1 MSMGV
6 LVPCS
11 TKQNWKVVL
20 VPVFMLMWPKEP
32 FTPLYV
38 SGSLIGWYLG
48 LYGVWLVTTRS
59 MMRSCAFSLPAP
71 CACTVP
77 RFSKRISG
85 SLLSSGPLPP
95 RLRTVTLALKKS
107 SLATAVHGGGGVAGG
122 SPGGTGG
129 GGGDSGGNGG
139 GGGGDG
145 SGGEGGGD
153 GGSGGGEHILHAVIP
168 EASTDPRFPLTDI
181 PGTAGSKVTGDHW
194 APGARYPCPMSPV
207 SGLNI
212 SITTCNGSGWVGWVG
227 GCVRP
232 GRSYNQECWQ
242 RRAGVFCMAT

>member
-38 SGSLIGWYLG
+38 SGSLRGWYLG
-48 LYGVWLVTTRS
+48 WYEVWSVTVTTRS

-85 SLLSSGPLPP
+85 ALVLSGPLPP
-95 RLRTVTLALKKS
+95 RLRTVTSALKKS
-107 SLATAVHGGGGVAGG
+107 SLATAVHGGGGAAGG
-122 SPGGTGG
+122 RPGGTGG
-129 GGGDSGGNGG
+129 GGGVNGGDGG
-139 GGGGDG
+139 GGSAGG
-145 SGGEGGGD
+145 SGEGGGGD
-153 GGSGGGEHILHAVIP
+153 GGSGGGVQALHSAIP
-168 EASTDPRFPLTDI
+168 EASTIPFPGFRLSYVRSLPAAVNPLSSNFT
-181 PGTAGSKVTGDHW
+181 VTPSD
-194 APGARYPCPMSPV
+194 
-207 SGLNI
+207 
-212 SITTCNGSGWVGWVG
+212 
-227 GCVRP
+227 VRP
-232 GRSYNQECWQ
+232 VEKGNMDTSMLPP
-242 RRAGVFCMAT
+242 V